1 MQGSRLAV
9 EGKTSL
15 CFTEKK
21 MEKRANSL
29 FPELYSY
36 AYTRTWCPSV
46 AFRQV
51 IAQCVQ
57 THARTYAL
65 MHLEECPVQP
75 IVSLLAREQR
85 KRRNFV
91 VVFFGISAFNG
102 FQNTH
107 VHATQNTRSEL
118 IIRLAQIMHV
128 RICQLVFSRENS
140 NLKKLYLC
148 TSITV

>member
-15 CFTEKK
+15 GFTEKK

-36 AYTRTWCPSV
+36 AYTWCPSV

-51 IAQCVQ
+51 ITQCVQ
-57 THARTYAL
+57 THVRTYAL
-65 MHLEECPVQP
+65 MHLKECPVQP

-91 VVFFGISAFNG
+91 VVFLAYLHLMAFKTHTRTCHSKHSVRAYYKTCSNNARTHMSTG
-102 FQNTH
+102 FLQ
-107 VHATQNTRSEL
+107 
-118 IIRLAQIMHV
+118 
-128 RICQLVFSRENS
+128 REQQPQETT
-140 NLKKLYLC
+140 LMY
-148 TSITV
+148 